1 MKKAPLITS
10 IKITKPIP
18 ILIIE
23 HSDTG
28 MDIKKGSHIYCGICG
43 GTIGRATDEIELPVS
58 HETFRSKLNA
68 AKMTLFQKG
77 ENSAIMHSCGKLLF
91 LGKPWVFI
99 SKQEYDRQ
107 IDSVVID
114 YNPKYSA
121 STGVGE

>member
-1 MKKAPLITS
+1 MKKPPLITS

-43 GTIGRATDEIELPVS
+43 GTLGRMNEALELPVS

-77 ENSAIMHSCGKLLF
+77 EDSAIMHSCGKLLF

-99 SKQEYDRQ
+99 AKWQYDEQ
-107 IDSVVID
+107 IEGVVL
-114 YNPKYSA
+114 K
-121 STGVGE
+121 TE